1 MLPNFICP
9 GAARS
14 ATTNLYY
21 LLIQH
26 PRIYLPAIKETRF
39 FSQDYEKG
47 LAWYERKYYAA
58 VKDEIAIGD
67 ISPVYLIDERCP
79 ERIFRLLGKDIKFI
93 IMLRNPVD
101 RAYSH
106 YCMLR
111 SHQFEDL
118 PFEAALQLEERE
130 RVVKSLKYY
139 RHQYGFQYLKESSY
153 FQLIQRYLQFFA
165 RDRFKF
171 IVFEEFIKDTE
182 VHLNKILD
190 FLGIREPYRFDLNVY
205 RNPATVSNNSR
216 INRLFYCNPLLK
228 KARNYIQMKTGWKTQ
243 SLLKKVK
250 NTLLTKENSPIPPLD
265 EKLRRQLNSY
275 FDTEIKQLEAFLGR
289 DLSIW
294 KQPDRK
300 EVE

>member
-26 PRIYLPAIKETRF
+26 PEIFLPAIKETRF

-47 LAWYERKYYAA
+47 LTWYKQKYYAD
-58 VKDEIAIGD
+58 VQGETAIGD

-79 ERIFRLLGKDIKFI
+79 ERIFQALGKEVKFI
-93 IMLRNPVD
+93 FMLRNPVE

-118 PFEAALQLEERE
+118 PFEKALELGEEARIA
-130 RVVKSLKYY
+130 KSVKYY
-139 RHQYGFQYLKESSY
+139 QHEFGFQYLKESRY
-153 FQLIQRYLQFFA
+153 WQAIQRYLRYFG

-171 IVFEEFIKDTE
+171 VVFEEFINETE
-182 VHLNKILD
+182 AHLADILN
-190 FLGIREPYRFDLNVY
+190 FLEVREPYRFDLNVY
-205 RNPATVSNNSR
+205 RNPTTASGHSG
-216 INRLFYCNPLLK
+216 INRLFYCNPFLK
-228 KARNYIQMKTGWKTQ
+228 KVRDYIQLKTGWRTQ
-243 SLLKKVK
+243 SLLKKLK
-250 NTLLTKENSPIPPLD
+250 NVLLAKEHSPIPPLD
-265 EKLRRQLNSY
+265 KKLQNQLSAY
-275 FDTEIKQLEAFLGR
+275 FEAETKQLEAFLGR
-289 DLSIW
+289 DLALW
-294 KQPDRK
+294 KQ
-300 EVE
+300 